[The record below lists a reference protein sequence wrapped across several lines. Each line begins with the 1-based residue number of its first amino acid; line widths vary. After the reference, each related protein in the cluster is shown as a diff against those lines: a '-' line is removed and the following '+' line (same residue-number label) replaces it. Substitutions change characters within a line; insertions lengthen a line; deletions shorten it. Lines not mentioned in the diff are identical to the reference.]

1 MNIAIIGCGAIAKT
15 RHAPAV
21 AVNPDAVLYAVCD
34 QTRANADALAEQYGA
49 RAFYDVN
56 EAITDPAVD
65 AVIICTP
72 ERFHCTHVVA
82 ALEAGKDVLC
92 EKPLAM
98 TPQEGAQILDA
109 WHKSG
114 RRLMVAFA
122 QRLTAEHQLGKKLLR
137 EGVIGKPIAFRTE
150 LAHKGVEYASIG
162 GPTPDFYD
170 KHLAGVGN
178 VMLSVGCH
186 RVDLVHYLFDSP
198 IKAISAVTPTIDKT
212 YADGS
217 PIKAADHAMI
227 LAEME
232 NGIQGSIWISWC
244 DYGRPER
251 GTTIYGTEGIM
262 RLCTGP
268 GVVVEK
274 PDGSVEEHT
283 VQQDPDAWQQIT
295 HHFIAY
301 LGGKA
306 PICDGNDGQACLLAM
321 EAIRKSNDEKHR
333 VLVEEVK

>member
-122 QRLTAEHQLGKKLLR
+122 QRLTAEHQLGKKHACLFPPFFCQKILHIR
-137 EGVIGKPIAFRTE
+137 RQ
-150 LAHKGVEYASIG
+150 S
-162 GPTPDFYD
+162 PD
-170 KHLAGVGN
+170 H
-178 VMLSVGCH
+178 MHSQ
-186 RVDLVHYLFDSP
+186 
-198 IKAISAVTPTIDKT
+198 IKAIGFYEFVGRYIVKMFGRGNLSGNLSRKVHSICPKEFQKTMQLIRHQERVYRVTK
-212 YADGS
+212 
-217 PIKAADHAMI
+217 
-227 LAEME
+227 E
-232 NGIQGSIWISWC
+232 NDFCLRQSF
-244 DYGRPER
+244 PR
-251 GTTIYGTEGIM
+251 GGKVFLITFDP
-262 RLCTGP
+262 L
-268 GVVVEK
+268 
-274 PDGSVEEHT
+274 PDGKLQKLMLWMQHLKVSYGLQCGASFSFRASIENKNFHNV
-283 VQQDPDAWQQIT
+283 
-295 HHFIAY
+295 F
-301 LGGKA
+301 
-306 PICDGNDGQACLLAM
+306 
-321 EAIRKSNDEKHR
+321 SNFW
-333 VLVEEVK
+333 